1 MTLRLIRE
9 PSKDGATM
17 GSIYVDGYWVC
28 WSLEDPIRDVK
39 VPGDTAI
46 PAGRYRV
53 EVTMSPRFKRRLPLL
68 IDVPNFT
75 GVRIHAGN
83 RSSDTEGCILP
94 GRTRGTG
101 MVMESR
107 MAFEH
112 LFALIE
118 TAAPEPVWIE
128 IENPRA

>member
-1 MTLRLIRE
+1 MRLRLIRE
-9 PSKDGATM
+9 PTRDGATM
-17 GSIYVDGYWVC
+17 GVLFVDGAFFC
-28 WSLEDPIRDVK
+28 FTLEDPIRDVK
-39 VPGDTAI
+39 IPGDTAI

-68 IDVPNFT
+68 IDVPNYT

-83 RSSDTEGCILP
+83 RSSDSEGCILP
-94 GRTRGTG
+94 GRTRGTA

-107 MAFEH
+107 MALEH
-112 LFALIE
+112 LLALIE
-118 TAAPEPVWIE
+118 LATDPVWIE